1 MHDDYRTPKGTLVT
15 FDPARAAEFVRN
27 GQVVAFPTETVF
39 GLGAL
44 ALDANAVQGIFA
56 AKVRPADNPL
66 IVHGHTRGALD
77 VAVDHWTDAARALG
91 DGFWPGPLTVVVP
104 RSTHVPNAV
113 TAGLGTVGVRVPN
126 HARALAFLA
135 AVGAPVAAPSANR
148 SGRPSATRLEDVLA
162 DLDGIIPCVLAED
175 AITTHGIESTVVD
188 CTEAVP
194 RVLRAGAIPLE
205 SVREVCPDATAVAA
219 DGSSGARSPGTLHP
233 HYAPRARVTLVTGA
247 TELEGDAQTAWI
259 GLREPP
265 APGPFASVVVCRDV
279 ADYAQR
285 LFAFFRDADR
295 AGLMRI
301 LCETVP
307 DEGLGTALMDRLRRA
322 AEARG

>member
-104 RSTHVPNAV
+104 ARRMFRTPS
-113 TAGLGTVGVRVPN
+113 R
-126 HARALAFLA
+126 RALAPSVCGCRTTPARLRSWPPS
-135 AVGAPVAAPSANR
+135 APRRGPSANR